1 MTQATPAARAV
12 RPVLRPAH
20 ALRPSPLLASWM
32 LCCPL
37 LATAQDTLPSVQVT
51 ADAVPSALQT
61 PATSGTHLPV
71 TTQDL
76 PASLSAITARQAE
89 ERADFGVADAVTRTV
104 GLTST
109 ASPGNGGMAFSSRG
123 FSGVNSVGVAE
134 DGLSL
139 PVAAGTITYPN
150 AAWGYERFEVLRGPG
165 SLMFGSGT
173 MGATVNAIRK
183 TPSADRQTEM
193 LLGGGQ
199 HGTARAGLGTTGALA
214 PGLSYRI
221 DAYGER
227 TDGER
232 PLGRSTNAKLMN
244 ALRWQASDTL
254 RFDLTA
260 DFSDTQPER
269 YFGTPTVDGRVA
281 RALRHQNYNVRDSDI
296 RYLDRRVKFKGE
308 WQVRPGLTLRNESYH
323 FSSDR
328 HWKNIEAYGYNPAQ
342 QTVARSDYLEI
353 GHDLTQSGNRLAL
366 LAEAGQHKLAAGW
379 DLSRSRFKA
388 LNSSPYTG
396 SSVVDAL
403 NPQHGVWDSPD
414 PYALKLSNAIR
425 QNALYLEDAWQL
437 HDQWLL
443 MAGLRRDWYDF
454 DRRDVVSQATLAKKL
469 AGTSWRLGLTHTLND
484 RTNVYAQVSTGH
496 DPVTSLLSLA
506 ASQSG
511 FTLSRG
517 RQVEL
522 GIKQQL
528 PDPRGEWAL
537 AVYDIRKDD
546 IITRDP
552 LQPTVSIQGG
562 SQSSRGIELSGAL
575 QASRAWRFEGNL
587 GWVDAQFDELREGAT
602 GIDRSGN
609 RPANVPRV
617 TANVWA
623 HYTVGDWRASLGLRH
638 VGKRYSSNANTTY
651 LPSYVVADAVVSWRM
666 NRQVSFNLVGRNLA
680 NRLYAQSSYGSQW
693 LLGRGR
699 QVELNAQLRF

>member
-1 MTQATPAARAV
+1 MTLATFSSRV
-12 RPVLRPAH
+12 VSRPAH
-20 ALRPSPLLASWM
+20 ALRPSPLLASLL
-32 LCCPL
+32 LCQPL
-37 LATAQDTLPSVQVT
+37 LATAQDTLPTVQVT
-51 ADAVPSALQT
+51 ADAVASPLQM

-71 TTQDL
+71 PTQDL
-76 PASLSAITARQAE
+76 PASLSAITAQQAA
-89 ERADFGVADAVTRTV
+89 ERADHSVADAVTRTV

-109 ASPGNGGMAFSSRG
+109 TSPGNGGMAFSSRG

-150 AAWGYERFEVLRGPG
+150 TAWGYERFEVLRGPA

-183 TPSADRQTEM
+183 TPSAERHTDV
-193 LLGGGQ
+193 LLGGGM
-199 HGTARAGLGTTGALA
+199 HGTARAGLGTTGAIV
-214 PGLSYRI
+214 PGLTYRI

-232 PLGRSTNAKLMN
+232 QLGRANNAKLMN

-260 DFSDTQPER
+260 DLSDTRPER
-269 YFGTPTVDGRVA
+269 YFGTPTVNGQVVRE
-281 RALRHQNYNVRDSDI
+281 LRDRNYNVSDSDI
-296 RYLDRRVKFKGE
+296 HYQDRRIKLKGE
-308 WQVRPGLTLRNESYH
+308 WQIQPGLTLRNETYH
-323 FSSDR
+323 FTSDR
-328 HWKNIEAYGYNPAQ
+328 HWKNIEAYDYNPAT

-353 GHDLTQSGNRLAL
+353 GHDLTQSGNRMAL
-366 LAEAGQHKLAAGW
+366 LAKAGQHDVAVGW

-396 SSVVDAL
+396 SSVVSAT
-403 NPQHGVWDSPD
+403 NPQHGLWDSPD
-414 PYALKLSNAIR
+414 PYSLKLSNAIR
-425 QNALYLEDAWQL
+425 QNAVYLEDAWRF

-443 MAGLRRDWYDF
+443 MAGVRRDWYDF
-454 DRRDVVSQATLAKKL
+454 DRRDVISLATLDKKL
-469 AGTSWRLGLTHTLND
+469 AGTSWRLGLTHTLNE
-484 RTNVYAQVSTGH
+484 RTSVYAQVSTGH

-511 FTLSRG
+511 FTLSKG

-528 PDPRGEWAL
+528 PEQRGEWTL

-552 LQPTVSIQGG
+552 LRPTVSIQGG

-575 QASRAWRFEGNL
+575 QASRAWRFEGNI

-609 RPANVPRV
+609 RPSSVPKL

-623 HYTVGDWRASLGLRH
+623 HYTAGDWRASLGLRH

-651 LPSYVVADAVVSWRM
+651 LPSYLVADAVVSWRM
-666 NRQVSFNLVGRNLA
+666 NRQVSFNLVGRNLT

-699 QVELNAQLRF
+699 QVALNAQLRF